1 MVNKIWMSVVK
12 EFLLLKRDLGGLIIL
27 FIMPLVL
34 VITVTLIQDST
45 FKTISDNKI
54 PILLVDKDKGSV
66 SKTVFDNLEKSNLFS
81 VVTQIDNQPITEELA
96 KEAVYKGKFQLAIV
110 IPENLS
116 VDLQTKIDQN
126 VENIISKMGLT
137 ETDTTDTTAQAEK
150 HKVIKEKEVKLYFDP
165 AVQMSFKNAVM
176 SSIDKMISQIET
188 KSIYTT
194 FQNQLGEGT
203 VEFDQKSFITFKEII
218 PKINNKEV
226 RPNSVQHN
234 VPAWTLFAIFFIV
247 IPLSINIVKEKSQG
261 TFVRLLT
268 NPVSNLVVIMGKTI
282 TYSAICM
289 IQFYMMVAVAVFLFP
304 HIGLPSLNIE
314 GHLFLMSV
322 VALFSGFAAIGFGIL
337 LGTVANTQEQSAPFG
352 ATSVLILA
360 AVGGVWVPVFAMP
373 TIMQYIA
380 KSSPMNW
387 GLEAFYDVL
396 LRNVSF
402 LEIIPKIS
410 LLFLFF
416 IITTSI
422 ALFYDKKKRT
432 V

>member
-1 MVNKIWMSVVK
+1 MIYKIWMSVVK
-12 EFLLLKRDLGGLIIL
+12 EFLLLKRDLGGLVIL

-45 FKTISDNKI
+45 FKTVSDTKI
-54 PILLVDKDKGSV
+54 QILLVDNDKGSV
-66 SKTVFDNLEKSNLFS
+66 SKTVFDNLEKSQLFA
-81 VVTQIDNQPITEELA
+81 VVTQIDNKPLTEEVA
-96 KEAVYKGKFQLAIV
+96 RENVYKGKFQLAII

-116 VDLQTKIDQN
+116 TDLQAKIDQN
-126 VENIISKMGLT
+126 VANIVSKMGFSDSIAKP
-137 ETDTTDTTAQAEK
+137 ETSKIIQQ
-150 HKVIKEKEVKLYFDP
+150 KEVKLYFDP
-165 AVQMSFKNAVM
+165 AVQLSFKNSVM

-194 FQNQLGEGT
+194 FQNQLGEENT
-203 VEFDQKSFITFKEII
+203 KFEQKSFITFKEIV
-218 PKINNKEV
+218 PKVNNKEV
-226 RPNSVQHN
+226 LPNSVQHN

-268 NPVSNLVVIMGKTI
+268 NPVSNLIVIIGKTI
-282 TYSAICM
+282 TYSVICM
-289 IQFYMMVAVAVFLFP
+289 IQFYMMVAVAIFLFP

-337 LGTVANTQEQSAPFG
+337 LGTIANTQEQSAPFG
-352 ATSVLILA
+352 ATSVIILA
-360 AVGGVWVPVFAMP
+360 AIGGVWVPVFAMP
-373 TIMQYIA
+373 TIMQLIA

-387 GLEAFYDVL
+387 ALEAFYDVL

>member
-1 MVNKIWMSVVK
+1 MLYKIWMSIVK

-45 FKTISDNKI
+45 FKTVSDSKI
-54 PILLVDKDKGSV
+54 PILLVDNDKGSV

-81 VVTQIDNQPITEELA
+81 VVTQIDNKTITEDAAREN
-96 KEAVYKGKFQLAIV
+96 VYKGKFQLAIV
-110 IPENLS
+110 IPKNLS
-116 VDLQTKIDQN
+116 SDLQAKVDQN
-126 VENIISKMGLT
+126 VEKIVSSLGM
-137 ETDTTDTTAQAEK
+137 TDSTAASEPQRI
-150 HKVIKEKEVKLYFDP
+150 IKEKEVRLYFDP

-203 VEFDQKSFITFKEII
+203 TNFEQKSFISFKEII

-261 TFVRLLT
+261 TFVRLRT
-268 NPVSNLVVIMGKTI
+268 NPVSSLVVIIGKTI
-282 TYSAICM
+282 TYSVICM
-289 IQFYMMVAVAVFLFP
+289 IQFYMMVTVAVFLFP
-304 HIGLPSLNIE
+304 SIGLPSLNIE
-314 GHLFLMSV
+314 GHLALMSV

-337 LGTVANTQEQSAPFG
+337 LGTIASTQEQSAPFG
-352 ATSVLILA
+352 ATSVIILA
-360 AVGGVWVPVFAMP
+360 AIGGIWVPVFAMP
-373 TIMQYIA
+373 KIMQIIA

-387 GLEAFYDVL
+387 GLDAFYDVL

-416 IITTSI
+416 ILTTAI
-422 ALFYDKKKRT
+422 ALFYDKKKRA

>member
-1 MVNKIWMSVVK
+1 MVYKIWMSVVK

-54 PILLVDKDKGSV
+54 QILLVDNDKGSV
-66 SKTVFDNLEKSNLFS
+66 SKTVFENLEKSNLFS
-81 VVTQIDNQPITEELA
+81 VVTQIDNKPITEEVA
-96 KEAVYKGKFQLAIV
+96 KEAVYKGKFQLAII
-110 IPENLS
+110 IPEKLS

-126 VENIISKMGLT
+126 VENIVSKMGLT
-137 ETDTTDTTAQAEK
+137 ETDTTAQTEK
-150 HKVIKEKEVKLYFDP
+150 PKVIKEKEVKLYFDP

-176 SSIDKMISQIET
+176 NSIDKMISQIET

-194 FQNQLGEGT
+194 FQNQLGEGNA
-203 VEFDQKSFITFKEII
+203 EFEQKSFITFKEII

-226 RPNSVQHN
+226 LPNSVQHN

-247 IPLSINIVKEKSQG
+247 IPLSINIVKEKTQG
-261 TFVRLLT
+261 TFVRLRT
-268 NPVSNLVVIMGKTI
+268 NPVSNLVVIIGKTI

-289 IQFYMMVAVAVFLFP
+289 IQFYMMVAVAIFLFP

-314 GHLFLMSV
+314 GHLFLMSI

-337 LGTVANTQEQSAPFG
+337 LGTVATTQEQSAPFG
-352 ATSVLILA
+352 ATSVIILA

-373 TIMQYIA
+373 KIMQYIA

-416 IITTSI
+416 IITTYI

>member
-1 MVNKIWMSVVK
+1 MLYKIWMSIVK

-45 FKTISDNKI
+45 FKTVSDSKI
-54 PILLVDKDKGSV
+54 PILLVDNDKGSV
-66 SKTVFDNLEKSNLFS
+66 SKTVFENLEKSNLFS
-81 VVTQIDNQPITEELA
+81 VVTQIDNKTISEDVAREN
-96 KEAVYKGKFQLAIV
+96 VFKGKFQLAII
-110 IPENLS
+110 IPEKLS
-116 VDLQTKIDQN
+116 SDLQAKVDQN
-126 VENIISKMGLT
+126 VEKIVSNLGFADS
-137 ETDTTDTTAQAEK
+137 TAANEPQRI
-150 HKVIKEKEVKLYFDP
+150 IKEKEVKLYFDP

-194 FQNQLGEGT
+194 FEKQLGEGST
-203 VEFDQKSFITFKEII
+203 NFEQKSFISFKEII
-218 PKINNKEV
+218 PKINNKEI

-261 TFVRLLT
+261 TFVRLRT
-268 NPVSNLVVIMGKTI
+268 NPVSNLVVIIGKTI
-282 TYSAICM
+282 TYSVICM
-289 IQFYMMVAVAVFLFP
+289 IQFYMMVVVAVFLFP
-304 HIGLPSLNIE
+304 SIGLPSLNIE
-314 GHLFLMSV
+314 GHLALMSV

-337 LGTVANTQEQSAPFG
+337 LGTIASTQEQSAPFG
-352 ATSVLILA
+352 ATSVIILA
-360 AVGGVWVPVFAMP
+360 AIGGIWVPVFAMP
-373 TIMQYIA
+373 KIMQIIA

-387 GLEAFYDVL
+387 GLDAFYDVL

-416 IITTSI
+416 ILTTAI
-422 ALFYDKKKRT
+422 ALFYDKKKRA

>member
-1 MVNKIWMSVVK
+1 MMYKIWMSVVK

-45 FKTISDNKI
+45 FKKVSDSKI
-54 PILLVDKDKGSV
+54 PILLVDNDKGSV
-66 SKTVFDNLEKSNLFS
+66 SKTVFDNLEKSDLFS
-81 VVTQIDNQPITEELA
+81 VVTQIDNKTITEDIAREN
-96 KEAVYKGKFQLAIV
+96 VYKGKFQLAIV
-110 IPENLS
+110 IPKDLS
-116 VDLQTKIDQN
+116 SDLQAKVDQN
-126 VENIISKMGLT
+126 VEKIVSSLGM
-137 ETDTTDTTAQAEK
+137 TDSTAASEPQRI
-150 HKVIKEKEVKLYFDP
+150 IKEKEVKLYFDP

-176 SSIDKMISQIET
+176 NAIDKMISQIET

-194 FQNQLGEGT
+194 FQNQLGGNADFE
-203 VEFDQKSFITFKEII
+203 QKSFISFKEII
-218 PKINNKEV
+218 PRINNKEV

-261 TFVRLLT
+261 TFVRLRT
-268 NPVSNLVVIMGKTI
+268 NPVSNLVVIIGKTI
-282 TYSAICM
+282 TYSIICM

-304 HIGLPSLNIE
+304 SIGLPSLNIE
-314 GHLFLMSV
+314 GHLALMSV

-337 LGTVANTQEQSAPFG
+337 LGTVASTQEQSAPFG
-352 ATSVLILA
+352 ATSVIILA
-360 AVGGVWVPVFAMP
+360 AIGGVWVPVFAMP
-373 TIMQYIA
+373 KIMQIIA

-396 LRNVSF
+396 LRSVSF

>member
-1 MVNKIWMSVVK
+1 MLYKIWMSIVK

-45 FKTISDNKI
+45 FKTVSDSKI
-54 PILLVDKDKGSV
+54 PILLVDNDKGSV

-81 VVTQIDNQPITEELA
+81 VVTQIDNKTITEDVAREN
-96 KEAVYKGKFQLAIV
+96 VYKGKFQLAII
-110 IPENLS
+110 IPEKLS
-116 VDLQTKIDQN
+116 SDLQAKVDQN
-126 VENIISKMGLT
+126 VEKIVSSLGM
-137 ETDTTDTTAQAEK
+137 TDSTATSEPQRI
-150 HKVIKEKEVKLYFDP
+150 IKEKEVKLYFDP

-203 VEFDQKSFITFKEII
+203 TDFEQKSFISFKEII

-226 RPNSVQHN
+226 LPNSVQHN

-261 TFVRLLT
+261 TFVRLRT
-268 NPVSNLVVIMGKTI
+268 NPVSNLVVIIGKTI
-282 TYSAICM
+282 TYSIICM

-304 HIGLPSLNIE
+304 SIGLPSLNIE
-314 GHLFLMSV
+314 GHLALMSV

-337 LGTVANTQEQSAPFG
+337 LGTVASTQEQSAPFG
-352 ATSVLILA
+352 ATSVIILA
-360 AVGGVWVPVFAMP
+360 AIGGIWVPVFAMP
-373 TIMQYIA
+373 KIMQIIA

-387 GLEAFYDVL
+387 GLDAFYDVL

-416 IITTSI
+416 ILTTSI
-422 ALFYDKKKRT
+422 ALFYDKKKRS

>member
-1 MVNKIWMSVVK
+1 MMYKIWMSVVK

-45 FKTISDNKI
+45 FKKVSDSKI
-54 PILLVDKDKGSV
+54 PILLVDNDKGSV
-66 SKTVFDNLEKSNLFS
+66 SKTVFDNLEKSDLFS
-81 VVTQIDNQPITEELA
+81 VVTQIDNKTITEDIAREN
-96 KEAVYKGKFQLAIV
+96 VYKGKFQLAIV
-110 IPENLS
+110 IPKDLS
-116 VDLQTKIDQN
+116 SDLQAKVDQN
-126 VENIISKMGLT
+126 VEKIVSSLGM
-137 ETDTTDTTAQAEK
+137 TDSTAASEPQRI
-150 HKVIKEKEVKLYFDP
+150 IKEKEVKLYFDP

-176 SSIDKMISQIET
+176 NSIDKMISQIET

-194 FQNQLGEGT
+194 FQNQLGGNADFE
-203 VEFDQKSFITFKEII
+203 QKSFISFKEII
-218 PKINNKEV
+218 PRINNKEV

-261 TFVRLLT
+261 TFVRLRT
-268 NPVSNLVVIMGKTI
+268 NPVSNLVVIIGKTI
-282 TYSAICM
+282 TYSIICM

-304 HIGLPSLNIE
+304 SIGLPSLNIE
-314 GHLFLMSV
+314 GHLALMSV

-337 LGTVANTQEQSAPFG
+337 LGTIASTQEQSAPFG
-352 ATSVLILA
+352 ATSVIILA
-360 AVGGVWVPVFAMP
+360 AIGGVWVPVFAMP
-373 TIMQYIA
+373 KIMQIIA

-396 LRNVSF
+396 LRSVSF

>member
-1 MVNKIWMSVVK
+1 MYKIWMSVVK

-45 FKTISDNKI
+45 FKAVTDSKI
-54 PILLVDKDKGSV
+54 QILLVDNDKGSV
-66 SKTVFDNLEKSNLFS
+66 SKTVFENLEKSNLFS
-81 VVTQIDNQPITEELA
+81 VVTQIDNKPVTEEIA
-96 KEAVYKGKFQLAIV
+96 KENVYKGKFQLAII
-110 IPENLS
+110 IPEKLS
-116 VDLQTKIDQN
+116 SDLQAKVDQN
-126 VENIISKMGLT
+126 VEKIVSSLGLSDSSAT
-137 ETDTTDTTAQAEK
+137 KEPQRI
-150 HKVIKEKEVKLYFDP
+150 IKEKEVKLYFDP

-194 FQNQLGEGT
+194 FQNQLGGT
-203 VEFDQKSFITFKEII
+203 SDFEQKSFITFKEII
-218 PKINNKEV
+218 PRINNKEV

-261 TFVRLLT
+261 TFIRLRT
-268 NPVSNLVVIMGKTI
+268 NPVSNLVVIIGKTI
-282 TYSAICM
+282 TYSIICM

-304 HIGLPSLNIE
+304 SIGLPSLNIE
-314 GHLFLMSV
+314 GHLLMMSV

-352 ATSVLILA
+352 ATSVIILA
-360 AVGGVWVPVFAMP
+360 AIGGVWVPVFAMP
-373 TIMQYIA
+373 KIMQIIA

-396 LRNVSF
+396 LRSVSF

-422 ALFYDKKKRT
+422 ALFYDKKKRA

>member
-54 PILLVDKDKGSV
+54 PILLVDNDQGSV

-81 VVTQIDNQPITEELA
+81 VVTQIDNKPITEEVA
-96 KEAVYKGKFQLAIV
+96 KEAVYKGKFQLAII
-110 IPENLS
+110 IPKNLS

-126 VENIISKMGLT
+126 VQNIVSKMGLV
-137 ETDTTDTTAQAEK
+137 ETDSTAQTEK
-150 HKVIKEKEVKLYFDP
+150 PVVIKEKEVKLYFDP

-203 VEFDQKSFITFKEII
+203 VEFEQKSFITFKEII

-268 NPVSNLVVIMGKTI
+268 NPVSNLVVIIGKTI
-282 TYSAICM
+282 TYSVICM

-314 GHLFLMSV
+314 GHLFLMSI

-337 LGTVANTQEQSAPFG
+337 LGTVASTQEQSAPFG

>member
-1 MVNKIWMSVVK
+1 MSYKIWMSVVK
-12 EFLLLKRDLGGLIIL
+12 EFLLLRRDLGGLIIL
-27 FIMPLVL
+27 FVMPLVL

-45 FKTISDNKI
+45 FKTVSDSKI
-54 PILLVDKDKGSV
+54 EILLIDNDKGDV
-66 SKTVFDNLEKSNLFS
+66 SKTVFENLEKSSLFT
-81 VVTQIDNQPITEELA
+81 VVTQIDNQPITEEIA
-96 KEAVYKGKFQLAIV
+96 KEAVYRGKYKLAIV
-110 IPENLS
+110 IPSKLS
-116 VDLQTKIDQN
+116 VDLQAKIDQN
-126 VENIISKMGLT
+126 VDNILGNMGLT
-137 ETDTTDTTAQAEK
+137 DSVAKPATAK
-150 HKVIKEKEVKLYFDP
+150 IIKEKEVKLYFDP
-165 AVQMSFKNAVM
+165 AVQLSFKNAVM
-176 SSIDKMISQIET
+176 SSIDKMISQIES
-188 KSIYTT
+188 KSIYKT
-194 FQNQLGEGT
+194 FQNQLGEGNADF
-203 VEFDQKSFITFKEII
+203 EQKSFISFKEII
-218 PKINNKEV
+218 PTINNKEV

-247 IPLSINIVKEKSQG
+247 IPLSINIVKEKTQG
-261 TFVRLLT
+261 TFVRLRT
-268 NPVSNLVVIMGKTI
+268 NPSSNLIVIIGKTI

-314 GHLFLMSV
+314 GHLFLMSI

-337 LGTVANTQEQSAPFG
+337 LGTVASTQEQSAPFG
-352 ATSVLILA
+352 ATSVIILA
-360 AVGGVWVPVFAMP
+360 AIGGVWVPVFAMP
-373 TIMQYIA
+373 KIMQIVA

-387 GLEAFYDVL
+387 ALEAFYDVL
-396 LRNVSF
+396 LRNISF

>member
-1 MVNKIWMSVVK
+1 MIYKIWMSVVK

-45 FKTISDNKI
+45 FKTVSNTKI
-54 PILLVDKDKGSV
+54 QILLVDNDKGSV

-81 VVTQIDNQPITEELA
+81 VVTKIDNKPITEEVA
-96 KEAVYKGKFQLAIV
+96 KEAVYKGKFQLAII
-110 IPENLS
+110 IPQNLS
-116 VDLQTKIDQN
+116 SDLQTKIDQN
-126 VENIISKMGLT
+126 VENIVSKMGLS
-137 ETDTTDTTAQAEK
+137 DSTAIVK
-150 HKVIKEKEVKLYFDP
+150 PSKIIKEKEVKLYFDP

-194 FQNQLGEGT
+194 FQNQLGEENT
-203 VEFDQKSFITFKEII
+203 KFEQKSFITFKEII
-218 PKINNKEV
+218 PKINNKEIL
-226 RPNSVQHN
+226 PNSVQHN

-268 NPVSNLVVIMGKTI
+268 NPVSNLIVIIGKTI

-289 IQFYMMVAVAVFLFP
+289 IQFYMMVAVAIFLFP

-337 LGTVANTQEQSAPFG
+337 LGTVASTQEQSAPFG
-352 ATSVLILA
+352 ATSVIILA
-360 AVGGVWVPVFAMP
+360 AIGGVWVPVFVMP
-373 TIMQYIA
+373 KIMQIIA

-396 LRNVSF
+396 LRNVTL

>member
-1 MVNKIWMSVVK
+1 MVYKIWMSVVK

-45 FKTISDNKI
+45 FKTVSDTKI
-54 PILLVDKDKGSV
+54 QILLVDQDKGAV

-81 VVTQIDNQPITEELA
+81 VVTQIDNKPITEDIAREN
-96 KEAVYKGKFQLAIV
+96 VYKGKYQLAIV
-110 IPENLS
+110 IPAKLS
-116 VDLQTKIDQN
+116 TDLQAKIDQN
-126 VENIISKMGLT
+126 VQNIVSSIGLT
-137 ETDTTDTTAQAEK
+137 DSVAAPQTSR
-150 HKVIKEKEVKLYFDP
+150 VIKEKEVKLYFDP

-188 KSIYTT
+188 QSIYTT
-194 FQNQLGEGT
+194 FQNQLGEGSAQF
-203 VEFDQKSFITFKEII
+203 EQKSFITFKEII
-218 PKINNKEV
+218 PRINNKEV
-226 RPNSVQHN
+226 LPNSVQHN

-268 NPVSNLVVIMGKTI
+268 NPVSNLVVILGKTI
-282 TYSAICM
+282 TYSVICM
-289 IQFYMMVAVAVFLFP
+289 IQFYMMVAVAIFLFP
-304 HIGLPSLNIE
+304 HIGLPPLNVE
-314 GHLFLMSV
+314 GHLVLMSV

-337 LGTVANTQEQSAPFG
+337 LGTVAGTQEQSAPFG
-352 ATSVLILA
+352 ATSVIILA
-360 AVGGVWVPVFAMP
+360 AIGGVWVPVFAMP
-373 TIMQYIA
+373 KIMQFIA

-396 LRNVSF
+396 LRNVTL

>member
-1 MVNKIWMSVVK
+1 MLYKIWMSIVK

-45 FKTISDNKI
+45 FKTVSDSKI
-54 PILLVDKDKGSV
+54 PILLVDNDKGSV
-66 SKTVFDNLEKSNLFS
+66 SKTVFENLEKSNLFS
-81 VVTQIDNQPITEELA
+81 VVTRIDNKTISEDVAREN
-96 KEAVYKGKFQLAIV
+96 VFKGKFQLAII
-110 IPENLS
+110 IPEKLS
-116 VDLQTKIDQN
+116 SDLQAKVDQN
-126 VENIISKMGLT
+126 VEKIVSNLGFADS
-137 ETDTTDTTAQAEK
+137 TAASEPQRI
-150 HKVIKEKEVKLYFDP
+150 IKEKEVKLYFDP

-194 FQNQLGEGT
+194 FEKQLGEGST
-203 VEFDQKSFITFKEII
+203 NFEQKSFISFKEII
-218 PKINNKEV
+218 PKINNKEI

-261 TFVRLLT
+261 TFVRLRT
-268 NPVSNLVVIMGKTI
+268 NPVSNLVVIIGKTI
-282 TYSAICM
+282 TYSVICM

-304 HIGLPSLNIE
+304 SIGLPSLNIE
-314 GHLFLMSV
+314 GHLALMSV

-337 LGTVANTQEQSAPFG
+337 LGTIASTQEQSAPFG
-352 ATSVLILA
+352 ATSVIILA
-360 AVGGVWVPVFAMP
+360 AIGGIWVPVFAMP
-373 TIMQYIA
+373 NIMQIIA

-387 GLEAFYDVL
+387 GLDSFYDVL

-416 IITTSI
+416 ILTTAI
-422 ALFYDKKKRT
+422 ALFYDKKKRA

>member
-1 MVNKIWMSVVK
+1 MIYKIWMSVVK

-45 FKTISDNKI
+45 FKSVSDTKI
-54 PILLVDKDKGSV
+54 QILLVDKDKGSV
-66 SKTVFDNLEKSNLFS
+66 SKTVFDNLEKSNLFT
-81 VVTQIDNQPITEELA
+81 VVTQIDNKPITEELA

-116 VDLQTKIDQN
+116 TDLQTKIDQN
-126 VENIISKMGLT
+126 VAKIVSSMGLS
-137 ETDTTDTTAQAEK
+137 DSTAAAK
-150 HKVIKEKEVKLYFDP
+150 PSKIIKEKEVKLYFDP

-176 SSIDKMISQIET
+176 NSIDKMISQIET

-203 VEFDQKSFITFKEII
+203 TSFEQKSFITFKEII

-261 TFVRLLT
+261 TFVRLRT
-268 NPVSNLVVIMGKTI
+268 NPVSNLVVIIGKTI

-289 IQFYMMVAVAVFLFP
+289 IQFYMMVAVAIFLFP
-304 HIGLPSLNIE
+304 HIGLPPLNVE

-337 LGTVANTQEQSAPFG
+337 LGTIASTQEQSAPFG
-352 ATSVLILA
+352 ATSVIILA
-360 AVGGVWVPVFAMP
+360 AIGGIWVPVFAMP
-373 TIMQYIA
+373 GIMQLIA

-410 LLFLFF
+410 LLLLFF
-416 IITTSI
+416 ILTTSI
-422 ALFYDKKKRT
+422 ALYYDKKKRT

>member
-1 MVNKIWMSVVK
+1 MVYKIWMSVVK
-12 EFLLLKRDLGGLIIL
+12 EILLLKRDLGGLIIL
-27 FIMPLVL
+27 FVMPLVL

-45 FKTISDNKI
+45 FKTVSDSKI
-54 PILLVDKDKGSV
+54 QILLVDKDKGSV

-81 VVTQIDNQPITEELA
+81 VVTQIDNKDITEETA
-96 KEAVYKGKFQLAIV
+96 KEAVYKGKFQLAII
-110 IPENLS
+110 IPQNLS
-116 VDLQTKIDQN
+116 SDLQEKIDQN
-126 VENIISKMGLT
+126 VAKIVSSMGLT
-137 ETDTTDTTAQAEK
+137 DSTAVKEPQRI
-150 HKVIKEKEVKLYFDP
+150 IKEKEVKLYFDP

-176 SSIDKMISQIET
+176 SSIDKMISQIES

-203 VEFDQKSFITFKEII
+203 TQFEQKSFITFKEMI

-268 NPVSNLVVIMGKTI
+268 NPVSNLVVIIGKTI
-282 TYSAICM
+282 TYLIICM
-289 IQFYMMVAVAVFLFP
+289 IQFYMMVAVAIFLFP
-304 HIGLPSLNIE
+304 SIGLPPLNIE
-314 GHLFLMSV
+314 GHWFLTSI
-322 VALFSGFAAIGFGIL
+322 VALFSGFAAVGFGIL
-337 LGTVANTQEQSAPFG
+337 LGTVASTQEQSAPFG
-352 ATSVLILA
+352 ATSVIILA
-360 AVGGVWVPVFAMP
+360 AIGGVWVPVFAMP

-396 LRNVSF
+396 LRSVSF
-402 LEIIPKIS
+402 TEIIPKLS